1 MNEVIREF
9 LLETHENLAQLD
21 SDLITLEDDPT
32 ERETLARV
40 FRTLHSIKGTAGFV
54 GLAKLESV
62 AHAAESLLS
71 RLRAGDFRFNRPIAT
86 AMLGVVDAIR
96 QILGSIESNGDEGTG
111 DYHTLIAKLERYRT
125 TGGIEDVEPSATVS
139 NQSTIRAAPKSNLS
153 TISPPKTASNLSTIG
168 TPSQFTGKPTNA
180 TVELNKHEEAP
191 PTEVAEPR
199 TSSVADS
206 TIRVDVGL
214 LDKLMNLVGEM
225 VIARNQVMQYSST
238 LEDNAFVGTVQRLNL
253 LTTELQVNVMKTR
266 MQPIGNVWSK
276 FPRVV
281 RDMAI
286 VCGKKVRY
294 EMEGQET
301 ELDKTIIEAIR
312 DPLTHMV
319 RNAVDHG
326 IEKPDVRTRHGKPP
340 EGKLHLHAFHEGGK
354 VIIEIIDDGGGI
366 DPQRVRSKAIA
377 SKLITVEESSRM
389 TDRELINLVF
399 LPGFSTTDK
408 VTNFSGRGVGMDVV
422 RTNIEKIGG
431 TVEIDSRLGHGTQVK
446 LKIPLTLAIIPALT
460 ITSGGDRYAIPQVNL
475 LELLRL
481 EGEQIANRIEQIHG
495 FPVYRLRGNLLPLV
509 YLNEQLRIDAP
520 KHAPGEINIVVL
532 QADERQFGLVVDAIH
547 DTEEIVVKPLQKHL
561 KSIDVFAGATIMGDG
576 RVALILDILGIAQRA
591 NVVSATR
598 GRALADKAT
607 VAVNDAV
614 AELHSLLICTIE
626 GGGRIAIPLAM
637 VARLEEFPVYL
648 VERAGSRRVV
658 QYRGTILH
666 LLDVAREL
674 RKLQRKTD
682 GTTRRRRKPPT
693 DIPVSFEMGE
703 VPTTHVVVYAGA
715 GGQVGLVVE
724 SILDI
729 VEDEVAIQ
737 SQANRLGVLFTAV
750 VHGRVTEFLNVE
762 ELIQTSQLTSGSH
775 SAKESA

>member
-54 GLAKLESV
+54 GLVKLESV

-71 RLRAGDFRFNRPIAT
+71 RLRAGDFRFNRAIAT

-96 QILGSIESNGDEGTG
+96 QILGSIESSSDEGTS

-125 TGGIEDVEPSATVS
+125 TGGIEDVEPSSPVS
-139 NQSTIRAAPKSNLS
+139 NQSTFRAAPKSNLS
-153 TISPPKTASNLSTIG
+153 TISSPPIATNLSTIG
-168 TPSQFTGKPTNA
+168 TPSQFSGKPTNV
-180 TVELNKHEEAP
+180 TVELNTNEEAP
-191 PTEVAEPR
+191 LTEVAEPR
-199 TSSVADS
+199 TSTVADS

-238 LEDNAFVGTVQRLNL
+238 FEDNAFVGTVQRLNL

-326 IEKPDVRTRHGKPP
+326 IEKPDVRARHGKPP

-354 VIIEIIDDGGGI
+354 VIIEISDDGGGI

-408 VTNFSGRGVGMDVV
+408 VTNLSGRGVGMDVV

-481 EGEQIANRIEQIHG
+481 EGEQIASRIEQIHG

-520 KHAPGEINIVVL
+520 KHAPGEVNIVVL

-561 KSIDVFAGATIMGDG
+561 KGIDVFAGATIMGDG
-576 RVALILDILGIAQRA
+576 RVALILDIVGIAQRS

-607 VAVNDAV
+607 VAVSDAV

-658 QYRGTILH
+658 QYRGAILH
-666 LLDVAREL
+666 LLDVGREL
-674 RKLQRKTD
+674 LKLQRKTD
-682 GTTRRRRKPPT
+682 GTMRRRRKPAADTPM
-693 DIPVSFEMGE
+693 SFETGE

-715 GGQVGLVVE
+715 SGQVGLVVE

-737 SQANRLGVLFTAV
+737 SQANRFGVLFTAV
-750 VHGRVTEFLNVE
+750 VHGRVTEFLDVE
-762 ELIQTSQLTSGSH
+762 QLIQSSQLTSGSH
-775 SAKESA
+775 QAKELA